1 MWIAWRFQENKCYHS
16 DDTIIILLLST
27 TSIQLTGNVIIQP
40 DKKTKFSKNVIFQ
53 PGDNI
58 YVIIH
63 LRNLKDNFL
72 SQPEDNT
79 DF

>member
-1 MWIAWRFQENKCYHS
+1 MLSFSQTRKQNFQE
-16 DDTIIILLLST
+16 
-27 TSIQLTGNVIIQP
+27 
-40 DKKTKFSKNVIFQ
+40 NVIFQ

-63 LRNLKDNFL
+63 LQNLKDNFL
-72 SQPEDNT
+72 SQPDDNT